1 MTSAGGRI
9 EIEVVPDLSAF
20 PARLASGLK
29 SASGLASTV
38 GRGLGLAVAGGAAVA
53 AVGLAKAV
61 QIGIEYTSQLNTLQ
75 SVTQATGVQMA
86 QVGNLAKQLGADMTL
101 PATSAADAAAAMTE
115 LAKGGLT
122 VEQAM
127 TAAKGTLQLAAAA
140 QIDAARAAEIQSDA
154 LNQFG
159 LAAGE
164 AGRVADILANTANAA
179 SGEVTDIANA
189 LKFVGPVAKTVGAP
203 IESVATAIGL
213 IATQGIRGEQAG
225 TSLRG
230 MIASLAA
237 PSGPAS
243 KALETLGIKAF
254 DATGKF
260 VGLRAIT
267 EQLTAAKGRMTEAEF
282 TAAAAVAFGNEG
294 MTTAS
299 ALASTGAKAFDD
311 MAVSV
316 TRAGGAAD
324 VAAAKTKGLGGAW
337 EGFKSQLETT
347 GIEIFEAIDGPLEK
361 VVRSGAKFVDEFGGN
376 VAKGIEN
383 AVAAGE
389 IFGPR
394 LADAIR
400 SRANVVGSAVKDVFG
415 PIAQSSVGILNTALN
430 VGIGLWNDFTD
441 VLTNAVNAAKPV
453 AQGIAAVARSA
464 NQADGPVSAVAA
476 GVGLLG
482 DALRVASGLL
492 APIGALVGGIA
503 KGFAAL
509 PGPIQSAVIALGLVA
524 AFRGP
529 LSSFGDTVRDRVTA
543 PFRSLNETIRLQQ
556 ALLTGSTQIAS
567 QQVGRLGLAFSA
579 LEKNVPVVGRMA
591 DSFRSASESART
603 FVTHQSAVVQASS
616 GIANQFTGLAGAL
629 GRSEGALR
637 SVAGAAAGATSAIGT
652 GLRSAA
658 GGLVGFLGGPWG
670 AALAVAGA
678 GLALYASE
686 QDRAAREA
694 QKHTSSVQSLA
705 SALRES
711 NGLINQSVRETKAKD
726 IADNYKE
733 AAAQAKQLNISQ
745 EDLVSAAL
753 KQGDAY
759 DTLKAKLLD
768 VIKANTTYSQG
779 AGATAGQQ
787 VGRLNETGLA
797 ATKLLETMKGLA
809 GDTDEAR
816 KKNDDLARAVKDG
829 RASMLDSTQSG
840 RDLAGAMN
848 ILSSNTADAD
858 SRARALKAALD
869 ALSGGNISL
878 EAAQSRVQESL
889 ARIGDLFGANVDK
902 TKGWGKE
909 LINAQGGLNLAT
921 ENGRRLRD
929 VLQDLTTNTAEAAS
943 KTFDMARAQ
952 GEDVPT
958 AAGKARQAMQEAR
971 DAFIKAA
978 EGAGIGAREAGILA
992 DKAGLIP
999 DNVAMVVS
1007 TPGSDQAKIELG
1019 LVKSQLDKVDP
1030 DKPITVRTLSADA
1043 IKKLEELGFKVRT
1056 TDDHIEITASTA
1068 QAQRQLDSYLASNSN
1083 RSITVRVNT
1092 VGVPISVPGQF
1103 GAALNAKGNILK
1115 GFSHGGFHR
1124 GLTPMK
1130 GGLATI
1136 VPPNT
1141 WRVVGDRL
1149 RDDEAYI
1156 PINQSTRSVALLDE
1170 TASRMGYALL
1180 RRYANGGIAASN
1192 NAPAPAPVLP
1202 SNGEFRGD
1210 MYLDSGAFIG
1220 SVRGV
1225 IRQEMDAEAREV
1237 RYRGGR
1243 A

>member
-1 MTSAGGRI
+1 MPGGRI
-9 EIEVVPDLSAF
+9 DIEVAPDLRAF
-20 PARLASGLK
+20 PGKLESGLK
-29 SASGLASTV
+29 SAAGLASTL
-38 GRGLGLAVAGGAAVA
+38 GKGLGLAVAGSAAVA
-53 AVGLAKAV
+53 AVGLKKALE
-61 QIGIEYTSQLNTLQ
+61 IGVEYTNQLNTLQ

-115 LAKGGLT
+115 LAKGGLS
-122 VEQAM
+122 VDQAM

-159 LAAGE
+159 LAATE

-179 SGEVTDIANA
+179 SGEVVDIANA

-243 KALETLGIKAF
+243 KALGELGLKAF
-254 DATGKF
+254 DAAGKF
-260 VGLRAIT
+260 VGLKSIT
-267 EQLTAAKGRMTEAEF
+267 EQLAQAKGRMTEAAF
-282 TAAAAVAFGNEG
+282 TEAAAVAFGNEG
-294 MTTAS
+294 MTVAS

-316 TRAGGAAD
+316 TRAGGAAE

-337 EGFKSQLETT
+337 EGLKSQLETT

-361 VVRSGAKFVDEFGGN
+361 VVRAGAKFVDEFGGN
-376 VAKGIEN
+376 VSKGIEN

-389 IFGPR
+389 VFGPR

-400 SRANVVGSAVKDVFG
+400 SRANVVGAAIKGVFG
-415 PIAQSSVGILNTALN
+415 PIAQSSVGVLNTALN
-430 VGIGLWNDFTD
+430 VGIGLWNDFTG
-441 VLTNAVNAAKPV
+441 VLTNAVNAARPV

-464 NQADGPVSAVAA
+464 ADADGPVSAVAA
-476 GVGLLG
+476 GIGLFG
-482 DALRVASGLL
+482 DAMRVASGLL

-529 LSSFGDTVRDRVTA
+529 LSSLGETVRDRVTT
-543 PFRSLNETIRLQQ
+543 PFRNLNETIRLQQ

-567 QQVGRLGLAFSA
+567 QQVGRLGLAFSS
-579 LEKNVPVVGRMA
+579 LEKNVPVIGRMA
-591 DSFRSASESART
+591 DSFRSAAESARG
-603 FVTHQSAVVQASS
+603 FVTNQVTMAQAAS
-616 GIANQFTGLAGAL
+616 GISGSFTGLTTVL
-629 GRSEGALR
+629 GNNEERLR
-637 SVAGAAAGATSAIGT
+637 SFAGAAAGATAAIGA

-658 GGLVGFLGGPWG
+658 AGLVGVLGGPWG
-670 AALAVAGA
+670 AAIAAAGV
-678 GLALYASE
+678 GLSLYASE

-705 SALRES
+705 GALRES

-733 AAAQAKQLNISQ
+733 AAEQAKKLNISQ

-759 DTLKAKLLD
+759 DTLKSKLREI
-768 VIKANTTYSQG
+768 IKANTEYSEG

-787 VGRLNETGLA
+787 VGRLNETGTA

-816 KKNDDLARAVKDG
+816 RKNEDLARAVKDG
-829 RASMLDSTQSG
+829 RASMLDSTDTG
-840 RDLAGAMN
+840 RTLAGAMKT
-848 ILSSNTADAD
+848 LSSNTADAD
-858 SRARALKAALD
+858 SRARALKDALD
-869 ALSGGNISL
+869 ALSGGSISL
-878 EAAQSRVQESL
+878 EAAQSRVQETLS
-889 ARIGDLFGANVDK
+889 RINDLFGQNVDK
-902 TKGWGKE
+902 TKGWGQE
-909 LINAQGGLNLAT
+909 LINAQGGLNLT
-921 ENGRRLRD
+921 TDNGRRLRD
-929 VLQDLTTNTAEAAS
+929 ALQDLTASTAEVAS

-952 GEDVPT
+952 GDDLPT
-958 AAGKARQAMQEAR
+958 ATAKARQSMVDAR
-971 DAFIKAA
+971 AAFIDAA
-978 EGAGIGAREAGILA
+978 GAMGISADQAAVLA
-992 DKAGLIP
+992 DRAGLIP

-1007 TPGSDQAKIELG
+1007 TPGAEQTKIELA
-1019 LVKSQLDKVDP
+1019 LVKSLVDKVP
-1030 DKPITVRTLSADA
+1030 GDKPVTVRTISAEA
-1043 IKKLEELGFKVRT
+1043 EKKLQELGYTVTHMPDGTVQIKAN
-1056 TDDHIEITASTA
+1056 TATA
-1068 QAQRQLDSYLASNSN
+1068 QSQLDGYIDGNSN

-1092 VGVPISVPGQF
+1092 VGMPISAPGQY
-1103 GAALNAKGNILK
+1103 GAALNARGNLIEAFA
-1115 GFSHGGFHR
+1115 GGGFHR
-1124 GLTPMK
+1124 PLKPMK

-1156 PINQSTRSVALLDE
+1156 PINRSSRSVALLDE
-1170 TASRMGYALL
+1170 TAQRMGFALA
-1180 RRYANGGIAASN
+1180 RRYASGGIAASSSSTS
-1192 NAPAPAPVLP
+1192 AVPMSGGTFEGSLV
-1202 SNGEFRGD
+1202 
-1210 MYLDSGAFIG
+1210 LDSGEFLGRIRGEIKANNQAVG
-1220 SVRGV
+1220 S
-1225 IRQEMDAEAREV
+1225 AL
-1237 RYRGGR
+1237 YRR
-1243 A
+1243 KRT